1 MIVGVALATGGVAL
15 VARRLQPL
23 SRVAAIEHTGRSMT
37 TTVER
42 APASGAQ
49 AARQKQPS
57 ADPRQMPGRQDWQT
71 WPQYEAAV
79 LGFRNYWYPVTWSKH
94 VGTKPKELMLLGEQL
109 SLVRDGTGIRATRV
123 GVEVPVRRRRGDG
136 ELEYA
141 TYPAAERLGIVWIYV
156 GDVAAG
162 EKPPPVESDIPSELV
177 ATNAVVVGRMTRRHG
192 NWRFGA
198 ENGFDEG
205 HAKYLH
211 RRSLWTLRRADA
223 DLGAPPH
230 RADRRRLDHA
240 RRPTRSTTTPSSPA
254 SASGRPSGSG
264 ARRAAAR
271 RRSRIRLPCFL
282 RVAYA
287 PWQHYEWWVPI
298 DEDHHVYLQLVSKR
312 ARKAE
317 RVRFWL
323 YYRFWVRWVF
333 HGLFN
338 DEDALMVDVM
348 DAPPERLYRPDVAI
362 TEWRKLCE
370 AQTRGTPQTTTPE
383 VEALRAL
390 ADRPETPG
398 IRGAGMPITHRIR
411 ELIRQ

>member
-1 MIVGVALATGGVAL
+1 
-15 VARRLQPL
+15 
-23 SRVAAIEHTGRSMT
+23 
-37 TTVER
+37 
-42 APASGAQ
+42 
-49 AARQKQPS
+49 
-57 ADPRQMPGRQDWQT
+57 MPGRLDWQT

-79 LGFRNYWYPVTWSKH
+79 LGFRNYWYPVTWSRH
-94 VGTKPKELMLLGEQL
+94 VGKKPTELMLLGEPL
-109 SLVRDGTGIRATRV
+109 SLVRDGKRIRATRV
-123 GVEVPVRRRRGDG
+123 GVEAPGLVGQD

-141 TYPAAERLGIVWIYV
+141 TYPAAERLGLVWIYV
-156 GDVAAG
+156 GDLAAG
-162 EKPPPVESDIPSELV
+162 EQPPPVEADIPSELV
-177 ATNAVVVGRMTRRHG
+177 ADDAVVVGRMTRRHG

-211 RRSLWTLRRADA
+211 RRSLWTLRRQMPTWVRHHIEPTGEGWITRVPDEVHY
-223 DLGAPPH
+223 DTDFPGLGSWPPK
-230 RADRRRLDHA
+230 
-240 RRPTRSTTTPSSPA
+240 RSW
-254 SASGRPSGSG
+254 
-264 ARRAAAR
+264 RAAGRGKATV
-271 RRSRIRLPCFL
+271 SIRLPCFL

-323 YYRFWVRWVF
+323 YYRAWVRWVF

-370 AQTRGTPQTTTPE
+370 AQTRGAPQTTTLE
-383 VEALRAL
+383 VEALRSL

-398 IRGAGMPITHRIR
+398 IRSAGMPITHRIR
-411 ELIRQ
+411 EWIRQ

>member
-1 MIVGVALATGGVAL
+1 
-15 VARRLQPL
+15 
-23 SRVAAIEHTGRSMT
+23 MT

-42 APASGAQ
+42 PQAPARR
-49 AARQKQPS
+49 AATPKQPS

-79 LGFRNYWYPVTWSKH
+79 LGFRNYWYPLTWSKH
-94 VGTKPKELMLLGEQL
+94 VSKSPTELMLLGEQL
-109 SLVRDGTGIRATRV
+109 SLVRDGSGIRATRV
-123 GVEVPVRRRRGDG
+123 GVEVPAGDRD
-136 ELEYA
+136 ERQLEYA

-156 GDVAAG
+156 GDVATG

-177 ATNAVVVGRMTRRHG
+177 ADDAVVVGRMTRRHG

-211 RRSLWTLRRADA
+211 RRSLWTLRRQMPTWVRHHIEPTGEGWITRVPDEVHY
-223 DLGAPPH
+223 DTEFPGLGWWPPK
-230 RADRRRLDHA
+230 RFF
-240 RRPTRSTTTPSSPA
+240 RSI
-254 SASGRPSGSG
+254 GRGKATVS
-264 ARRAAAR
+264 
-271 RRSRIRLPCFL
+271 IRLPCFL

-370 AQTRGTPQTTTPE
+370 AQTRGVPQTTTPE
-383 VEALRAL
+383 VDALRGL
-390 ADRPETPG
+390 SDRPETPD
-398 IRGAGMPITHRIR
+398 IRSAGMPITHRIR